1 MILLMIIA
9 VLLIF
14 GLCFGSFVNALV
26 WRLHEQEEA
35 KEQLEGLTKKKQ
47 TKVSIAAQAKLQRR
61 LKDLSISTG
70 RSMCVDCNHT
80 LAWYDL
86 VPVFS
91 WLSVGGKCRYCRK
104 PISWQYPLVELA
116 TAAIFIASYI
126 FWPQE
131 LMEAG
136 LFNFVVWL
144 ITLVAFAAMTI
155 YDFRWMIIPNVI
167 VYPLIALTAIQRFVD
182 YAIYGSSWLTFLLTI
197 AASLIGGGIF
207 YILYQVSAGNWIGG
221 GDVKLGFALGFLVG
235 TPLQALLL
243 LLIASLLGL
252 VGSTPALLQSKS
264 KHKLQI
270 PFGPFLILAC
280 IILVLYGAQIVHWYM
295 NAIVV

>member
-1 MILLMIIA
+1 MIIA
-9 VLLIF
+9 ILLVL

-35 KEQLEGLTKKKQ
+35 KEQLEELTKKKQ
-47 TKVSIAAQAKLQRR
+47 TKASKNAASKLQAR

-70 RSMCVDCNHT
+70 RSMCVDCSHT
-80 LAWYDL
+80 LTWYDL
-86 VPVFS
+86 VPVLS

-104 PISWQYPLVELA
+104 PISWQYPLIELA
-116 TAAIFIASYI
+116 TAAIFMFSYM

-131 LMEAG
+131 LTGAG
-136 LFNFVVWL
+136 LFNFVIWL
-144 ITLVAFAAMTI
+144 ITLVAFMAMTI

-167 VYPLIALTAIQRFVD
+167 VYPLILLTALQRVVD
-182 YAIYGSSWLTFLLTI
+182 YAVFGSSWLTFLLTV
-197 AASLIGGGIF
+197 AAALIGGGFF

-235 TPLQALLL
+235 TPIQALLL

-252 VGSTPALLQSKS
+252 VGSIPALVQSKS

-270 PFGPFLILAC
+270 PFGPFLMLAC
-280 IILVLYGAQIVHWYM
+280 VILVLFGTSVVRWYS
-295 NAIVV
+295 NLLIPS

>member
-1 MILLMIIA
+1 MIIA
-9 VLLIF
+9 VLLVL

-26 WRLHEQEEA
+26 WRLHEQAEA
-35 KEQLEGLTKKKQ
+35 KEQIEELTNKKQ
-47 TKVSIAAQAKLQRR
+47 TKASKAAASKLQVR

-86 VPVFS
+86 IPVFS

-116 TAAIFIASYI
+116 TAAIFIVSYI
-126 FWPQE
+126 FWPQA
-131 LMEAG
+131 LAGAG
-136 LFNFVVWL
+136 LVNFIIWL
-144 ITLVAFAAMTI
+144 TTLVAFMAMTI

-167 VYPLIALTAIQRFVD
+167 VYPLIVLTALQRIVD
-182 YAIYGSSWLTFLLTI
+182 YAFFGTSWLAFLLTV
-197 AASLIGGGIF
+197 AASLVGGGIF
-207 YILYQVSAGNWIGG
+207 YILYQISGGNWIGG

-252 VGSTPALLQSKS
+252 IGSIPALLQSKS

-270 PFGPFLILAC
+270 PFGPFLMLAC
-280 IILVLYGAQIVHWYM
+280 VILVLFGTSVVHWYS
-295 NAIVV
+295 NLLIPS